1 MKKPDYIPDSPGVY
15 LFKDKVDNII
25 YVGKSLSLKKRVSQ
39 YFMQTD
45 QDTKTRALVNSIANL
60 EYMVTPTEI
69 DALILESNLIKEHR
83 PRYNVNLKD
92 DKQYPFIKI
101 TVNEEF
107 PRIFLTRRRVQDSAK
122 YFGPYISA
130 WAIRETLKTI
140 SRIFKIRQCKKKIR
154 PGVRTC
160 LNFQIGLCSAPCSG
174 MIDKEEYRNAVK
186 STIQFL
192 EGKNEI
198 LIQRLKDMM
207 QYYASQQKF
216 EAAAGIRDQL
226 QAIELLSRRQQV
238 TGGFSDW
245 DAISIAMSDDIA
257 CVQVLYIRDGS
268 LIGHGEYTLDV
279 MDASEQEV
287 MSTFMKQYYRDAP
300 IPTEILVDIM
310 PDDPTIIHWLKSIS
324 AGKVE
329 IMTPGRG
336 RKKELVEMA
345 SKNACSLLKVTHLKQ
360 ERIEKTGS
368 GVLIELKDILGL
380 EIVPEYV
387 EGFDISNIGGTDAV
401 GSMVVFANGIPDKQ
415 RYRHFNIKNVTGI
428 DDPAMMKEIISRRMK
443 WITDTDD
450 TVPDLI
456 VVDGGAQQMN
466 AALKAIQHSGITVP
480 VIGLAKK
487 LEQIYVPGAHNP
499 LILPDTSPA
508 LKLLK
513 QIRDESHRFAISHH
527 RLRRSSRLRA
537 SVLDNIPGVG
547 KKRKQ
552 ILLTHFGSLKRIE
565 TATLDELEQVHGISK
580 IIANVIYNRL
590 HNNISSKSL

>member
-107 PRIFLTRRRVQDSAK
+107 PRIFLTHRRVQDSAK

-154 PGVRTC
+154 PRGRTC

-329 IMTPGRG
+329 IMIPGRG

-380 EIVPEYV
+380 EKVPEYV

-527 RLRRSSRLRA
+527 RRRRSSRLRA

>member
-45 QDTKTRALVNSIANL
+45 QDSKTRALVNNIANL

-83 PRYNVNLKD
+83 PRYNVDLKD

-107 PRIFLTRRRVQDSAK
+107 PRIFLTRKRVQDSAK

-154 PGVRTC
+154 PGGRTC

-207 QYYASQQKF
+207 QYHASQQKF

-310 PDDPTIIHWLKSIS
+310 PDDLTIIHWLKSIS
-324 AGKVE
+324 ACKVE
-329 IMTPGRG
+329 IMIPGRG

-380 EIVPEYV
+380 EKVPEYV

>member
-39 YFMQTD
+39 YFMQKD

-324 AGKVE
+324 ACKVE
-329 IMTPGRG
+329 IMIPGRG

-380 EIVPEYV
+380 EKVPEYV

-580 IIANVIYNRL
+580 IIANVIYSRL

>member
-122 YFGPYISA
+122 YFGPYISV

-154 PGVRTC
+154 PGGRTC

-174 MIDKEEYRNAVK
+174 MIDKEEYHNAVK

-324 AGKVE
+324 ACKVE
-329 IMTPGRG
+329 IMIPVRG

-380 EIVPEYV
+380 EKVPEYV

-466 AALKAIQHSGITVP
+466 AALKAIQHSEITVP

-487 LEQIYVPGAHNP
+487 LEQIYAPGTHNP

-527 RLRRSSRLRA
+527 RRRRSSRLRA

-580 IIANVIYNRL
+580 IIANVIYSRL

>member
-154 PGVRTC
+154 PGGRTC

-329 IMTPGRG
+329 IMIPVRG

-380 EIVPEYV
+380 EKVPEYV

-527 RLRRSSRLRA
+527 RRRRSSRLRA

-580 IIANVIYNRL
+580 IIANVIYSRL

>member
-1 MKKPDYIPDSPGVY
+1 
-15 LFKDKVDNII
+15 
-25 YVGKSLSLKKRVSQ
+25 
-39 YFMQTD
+39 
-45 QDTKTRALVNSIANL
+45 
-60 EYMVTPTEI
+60 
-69 DALILESNLIKEHR
+69 
-83 PRYNVNLKD
+83 
-92 DKQYPFIKI
+92 
-101 TVNEEF
+101 
-107 PRIFLTRRRVQDSAK
+107 
-122 YFGPYISA
+122 
-130 WAIRETLKTI
+130 
-140 SRIFKIRQCKKKIR
+140 
-154 PGVRTC
+154 
-160 LNFQIGLCSAPCSG
+160 
-174 MIDKEEYRNAVK
+174 MI
-186 STIQFL
+186 
-192 EGKNEI
+192 
-198 LIQRLKDMM
+198 
-207 QYYASQQKF
+207 
-216 EAAAGIRDQL
+216 
-226 QAIELLSRRQQV
+226 
-238 TGGFSDW
+238 
-245 DAISIAMSDDIA
+245 
-257 CVQVLYIRDGS
+257 
-268 LIGHGEYTLDV
+268 
-279 MDASEQEV
+279 
-287 MSTFMKQYYRDAP
+287 
-300 IPTEILVDIM
+300 
-310 PDDPTIIHWLKSIS
+310 
-324 AGKVE
+324 
-329 IMTPGRG
+329 PGRG

-380 EIVPEYV
+380 EKVPEYV

-487 LEQIYVPGAHNP
+487 LEQIYVPGAHDP

-580 IIANVIYNRL
+580 IIANVIYSRL

>member
-107 PRIFLTRRRVQDSAK
+107 PRIFLTHRRVQDSAK

-154 PGVRTC
+154 PGGRTC

-324 AGKVE
+324 ACKVE
-329 IMTPGRG
+329 IMIPVRG

-380 EIVPEYV
+380 EKVPEYV

-487 LEQIYVPGAHNP
+487 LEQIYVPGTHNP

-527 RLRRSSRLRA
+527 RRRRSSRLRA

-580 IIANVIYNRL
+580 IIANVIYSRL